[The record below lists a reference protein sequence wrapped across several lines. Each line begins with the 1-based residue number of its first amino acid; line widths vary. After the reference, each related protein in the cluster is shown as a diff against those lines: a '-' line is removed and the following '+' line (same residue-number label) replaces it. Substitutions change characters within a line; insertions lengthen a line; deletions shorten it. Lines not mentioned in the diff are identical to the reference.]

1 MTSDVPSSFD
11 VPSSSDAPG
20 STVASFDAPGPGVAS
35 FDAPTVIRTKRDG
48 GVLSDAAI
56 DWVIDAYTHGRVAD
70 AQMSALLMAIFLKGM
85 TTAEIARWTAAMVDS
100 GERMDFTDLRRDGR
114 PLALV
119 DKHSTGGVG
128 DKITIPL
135 VPVVMAC
142 GGAVPQAAGRGLGH
156 TGGTLDKLESIPGF
170 TAEISQAQIRQQLRD
185 LGAAIF
191 AAGELA
197 PADRK
202 IYALRDVTGT
212 TESLPLIA
220 SSVMSKKIA
229 EGTRALVLDTKVGSG
244 AFLATE
250 AESREL
256 ARTMVDLGT
265 EHGLDTRAL
274 LTDMNVPLGR
284 TVGNSV
290 EVVESLEVLA
300 GGGPADVVELTLA
313 LAREMLDA
321 AGLDA
326 VDPAQ
331 TLRDGSAMDRFR
343 DLVAAQGGDVAALSA
358 DGLPLGAHSETISA
372 PRGGTMGDIDAMAV
386 GLAVWRL
393 GAGRSAPGERVQF
406 GAGLRIH
413 RRPGEPV
420 AAGEP
425 LFTLYSDTPER
436 FGAALSELDGAYDVG
451 DAAPAE
457 RPLII
462 DRIV

>member
-1 MTSDVPSSFD
+1 MTFD
-11 VPSSSDAPG
+11 AAAPVSHLDAP
-20 STVASFDAPGPGVAS
+20 SI
-35 FDAPTVIRTKRDG
+35 IRTKRDG

-70 AQMSALLMAIFLKGM
+70 AQMSALLMAIFLRGM
-85 TTAEIARWTAAMVDS
+85 TNGEIARWTAAMIAS
-100 GERMDFTDLRRDGR
+100 GERLDFSDLRRGGK

-135 VPVVMAC
+135 VPIVMAC

-156 TGGTLDKLESIPGF
+156 TGGTLDKLEAIPGF
-170 TAEISQAQIRQQLRD
+170 TAEIAKSQIRQQLCD

-202 IYALRDVTGT
+202 IYALRDVTAT

-229 EGTRALVLDTKVGSG
+229 EGTRALVLDSKVGSG
-244 AFLATE
+244 AFLDTE

-256 ARTMVDLGT
+256 ARTMVELGT
-265 EHGLDTRAL
+265 EYGVDTRAL
-274 LTDMNVPLGR
+274 LTDMHVPLGR
-284 TVGNSV
+284 TVGNAI

-313 LAREMLDA
+313 LAREMCDA
-321 AGLDA
+321 AGLDE
-326 VDPAQ
+326 VDPAA
-331 TLRDGSAMDRFR
+331 TLRDGTAMDRFR
-343 DLVAAQGGDVAALSA
+343 ALVAAQGGDATAA
-358 DGLPLGAHSETISA
+358 LPLGSQTETVNA
-372 PRGGTMGDIDAMAV
+372 AQGGTMGDIDAMAV

-393 GAGRSAPGERVQF
+393 GAGRSVPGEQVQF
-406 GAGLRIH
+406 GAGIRIH

-420 AAGEP
+420 TAGEP
-425 LFTLYSDTPER
+425 LFTLYTDTSER
-436 FGAALSELDGAYDVG
+436 LVPALRELDGAWSVG
-451 DAAPAE
+451 PSAPPV

-462 DRIV
+462 DRITI

>member
-1 MTSDVPSSFD
+1 MQFT
-11 VPSSSDAPG
+11 
-20 STVASFDAPGPGVAS
+20 
-35 FDAPTVIRTKRDG
+35 FDAPTIIRTKRDG

-70 AQMSALLMAIFLKGM
+70 AQMSALLMAIFLRGM
-85 TTAEIARWTAAMVDS
+85 TRPEIARWTAAMVNS
-100 GERMDFTDLRRDGR
+100 GERMDFTDLRRDGK

-128 DKITIPL
+128 DKVTIPL

-170 TAEISQAQIRQQLRD
+170 TAELPKTQIRQQLCD
-185 LGAAIF
+185 IGAAIF

-202 IYALRDVTGT
+202 IYALRDVTAT

-229 EGTRALVLDTKVGSG
+229 EGAASLVLDCKVGSG
-244 AFLATE
+244 AFLNTE
-250 AESREL
+250 EESREL
-256 ARTMVDLGT
+256 AHTLVELGT
-265 EHGLDTRAL
+265 EAGLVTRVL
-274 LTDMNVPLGR
+274 LTDMSTPLGR
-284 TVGNSV
+284 TVGNAV
-290 EVVESLEVLA
+290 EVVESLEVLS
-300 GGGPADVVELTLA
+300 GGGPPDVVELTLA
-313 LAREMLDA
+313 LAAEMLDA
-321 AGLDA
+321 AGIDGA
-326 VDPAQ
+326 DPAQ
-331 TLRDGSAMDRFR
+331 TLSDGTAMDRFR
-343 DLVAAQGGDVAALSA
+343 ELVAAQGGDVGALSA
-358 DGLPLGAHSETISA
+358 DALPVAHAETLTA
-372 PRGGTMGDIDAMAV
+372 PRGGTMESIDAMAV

-393 GAGRSAPGERVQF
+393 GAGRSVPGERVQS

-420 AAGEP
+420 TAGEP
-425 LFTLYSDTPER
+425 LFTLYTETPER
-436 FGAALSELDGAYDVG
+436 FEAAMAELDGGFSIG
-451 DAAPAE
+451 DQAPPA

-462 DRIV
+462 DRITSGD